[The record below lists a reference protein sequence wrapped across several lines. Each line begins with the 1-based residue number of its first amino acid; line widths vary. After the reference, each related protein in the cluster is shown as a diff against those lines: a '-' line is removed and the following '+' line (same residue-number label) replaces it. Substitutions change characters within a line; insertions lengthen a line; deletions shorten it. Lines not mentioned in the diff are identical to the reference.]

1 MNDIKPNSHRYRA
14 EQTEKEKKRVESV
27 VKGGAKLKKK
37 NELQKVAG
45 SIISEDAKSV
55 KSYILMDVLVPAIK
69 DAIEDIVTNGIRM
82 LLRGDT
88 SARRSGPS
96 GGISHIS
103 YNKAYDRRD
112 RSSLDRPRGV
122 MDFDD
127 LILPTRYEAEEVL
140 RSLDD
145 LIETYRI
152 VSVAD
157 MYEAAGIRDFEYTAR
172 NYGWK
177 DIRRAEVVH
186 VRNGY
191 WLKMPNVSPID

>member
-1 MNDIKPNSHRYRA
+1 MNDIKPNSHKYKA
-14 EQTEKEKKRVESV
+14 ENSEKKKIEPV
-27 VKGGAKLKKK
+27 VKSGAKLRKK
-37 NELQKVAG
+37 NEFQKVAG
-45 SIISEDAKSV
+45 SIISEDAKRV

-140 RSLDD
+140 RSLDN

>member
-1 MNDIKPNSHRYRA
+1 MIDIKPNSHKYKA
-14 EQTEKEKKRVESV
+14 ENSEKKKIEPV
-27 VKGGAKLKKK
+27 VKSGAKLRKK

>member
-1 MNDIKPNSHRYRA
+1 MNDIKPNSHKYKA
-14 EQTEKEKKRVESV
+14 ENSEKKKIEPV
-27 VKGGAKLKKK
+27 VKSGAKLRKK

-82 LLRGDT
+82 LLRGDA

>member
-1 MNDIKPNSHRYRA
+1 MNDIKPNSHKYK
-14 EQTEKEKKRVESV
+14 TENSEKKKIEPV
-27 VKGGAKLKKK
+27 VKSGAKLRKK

-103 YNKAYDRRD
+103 YNKAYDRRH

>member
-1 MNDIKPNSHRYRA
+1 MNDIKPNSHKYK
-14 EQTEKEKKRVESV
+14 TENSEKKKIEPV
-27 VKGGAKLKKK
+27 VKSGAKLRKK

-177 DIRRAEVVH
+177 DIRRAEVVR
-186 VRNGY
+186 VKNGY

>member
-1 MNDIKPNSHRYRA
+1 MNDIKPNSHKYKA
-14 EQTEKEKKRVESV
+14 ENSEKKKIEPV
-27 VKGGAKLKKK
+27 VKSGAKLRKK

-172 NYGWK
+172 KYGWK

>member
-1 MNDIKPNSHRYRA
+1 MNDIKPNSHKYK
-14 EQTEKEKKRVESV
+14 TENSEKKKIEPV
-27 VKGGAKLKKK
+27 VKSGAKLRKK

-55 KSYILMDVLVPAIK
+55 KSYILMDVLVPAIN

>member
-1 MNDIKPNSHRYRA
+1 MNDIKPNSHKYKA
-14 EQTEKEKKRVESV
+14 ENSEEKKKIEPV
-27 VKGGAKLKKK
+27 VKSGAKLRKK

>member
-1 MNDIKPNSHRYRA
+1 MNDIKPNSHKYKA
-14 EQTEKEKKRVESV
+14 ENSEKKKIEPV
-27 VKGGAKLKKK
+27 VKSGAKLRKK
-37 NELQKVAG
+37 NEFQKVAG

-112 RSSLDRPRGV
+112 RSSLSRPRGV

-145 LIETYRI
+145 LMETYRI

>member
-1 MNDIKPNSHRYRA
+1 MNDNKPNSHKYK
-14 EQTEKEKKRVESV
+14 TENSEKKKIEPV
-27 VKGGAKLKKK
+27 VKSGAKLRKK

>member
-1 MNDIKPNSHRYRA
+1 MNDIKPNSHKYK
-14 EQTEKEKKRVESV
+14 TENSEKKKIEPV
-27 VKGGAKLKKK
+27 VKSGAKLRKK
-37 NELQKVAG
+37 NKFQKVAG

-152 VSVAD
+152 VAVAD

-186 VRNGY
+186 VRNRY

>member
-1 MNDIKPNSHRYRA
+1 MNDIKPNSHKYK
-14 EQTEKEKKRVESV
+14 TENSEKKKIEPV
-27 VKGGAKLKKK
+27 VKSGAKLRKK

-96 GGISHIS
+96 GGISHMS

>member
-1 MNDIKPNSHRYRA
+1 MNDIKPNSHKYKA
-14 EQTEKEKKRVESV
+14 ENSEKKKIEPV
-27 VKGGAKLKKK
+27 VKSGAKLRKK

-103 YNKAYDRRD
+103 YNKVYDRRD

>member
-1 MNDIKPNSHRYRA
+1 MNDIKPNSHKYKA
-14 EQTEKEKKRVESV
+14 ENSEKKKIEPV
-27 VKGGAKLKKK
+27 VKSGAKLRKK
-37 NELQKVAG
+37 NEFQKGAG

>member
-1 MNDIKPNSHRYRA
+1 MNDIKPNSHKYKA
-14 EQTEKEKKRVESV
+14 ENSEKKKIEPV
-27 VKGGAKLKKK
+27 VKSGAKLRKK
-37 NELQKVAG
+37 NEFQKVAG

-112 RSSLDRPRGV
+112 RSSLGRPRGV

-186 VRNGY
+186 VKNGY

>member
-1 MNDIKPNSHRYRA
+1 MNDIKPNSHKYK
-14 EQTEKEKKRVESV
+14 TENSEKKKIEPV
-27 VKGGAKLKKK
+27 VKSGAKLRKK

-45 SIISEDAKSV
+45 SIISEDARSV

>member
-1 MNDIKPNSHRYRA
+1 MNDIKPNSHKYKA
-14 EQTEKEKKRVESV
+14 ENSEKKKVEPV
-27 VKGGAKLKKK
+27 VKSGAKLRKK

-112 RSSLDRPRGV
+112 RSSLNRPRGV

-177 DIRRAEVVH
+177 DIRRAEVVR
-186 VRNGY
+186 VKNGY

>member
-1 MNDIKPNSHRYRA
+1 MNDIKPNSHKYK
-14 EQTEKEKKRVESV
+14 TENSEKKKIEPV
-27 VKGGAKLKKK
+27 VKSGAKLRKK

-127 LILPTRYEAEEVL
+127 LILPTRYEAEEAL

>member
-1 MNDIKPNSHRYRA
+1 MNDIKPNSHKYK
-14 EQTEKEKKRVESV
+14 TENSEKKKIEPV
-27 VKGGAKLKKK
+27 VKSGAKLRKK

-186 VRNGY
+186 VKNGY

>member
-1 MNDIKPNSHRYRA
+1 MNDIKPNSHKYKA
-14 EQTEKEKKRVESV
+14 ENSEEKKKIEPV
-27 VKGGAKLKKK
+27 VKSGAKLRKK

-112 RSSLDRPRGV
+112 RSSLGRPRGV

>member
-1 MNDIKPNSHRYRA
+1 MNDIKPNSHKYK
-14 EQTEKEKKRVESV
+14 TENSEKKKIEPV
-27 VKGGAKLKKK
+27 VKSGAKLRKK

-69 DAIEDIVTNGIRM
+69 DAIEDIVTNGLRM

>member
-1 MNDIKPNSHRYRA
+1 MNDIKPNSHKYK
-14 EQTEKEKKRVESV
+14 TENSEKKKIEPV
-27 VKGGAKLKKK
+27 VKSGAKLRKK
-37 NELQKVAG
+37 NEFQKVAG

-88 SARRSGPS
+88 SARRIGPS

>member
-1 MNDIKPNSHRYRA
+1 MNDIKPNSHKYKA
-14 EQTEKEKKRVESV
+14 ENSEKKKIEPV
-27 VKGGAKLKKK
+27 VKSGAKLRKK

-157 MYEAAGIRDFEYTAR
+157 TYEAAGIRDFEYTAR

>member
-1 MNDIKPNSHRYRA
+1 MNDIKPNSHKYKA
-14 EQTEKEKKRVESV
+14 ENSEEKKKIEPV
-27 VKGGAKLKKK
+27 VKSGAKLRKK
-37 NELQKVAG
+37 NEFQKVAG

-112 RSSLDRPRGV
+112 RSSLGRPRGV

-186 VRNGY
+186 VKNGY

>member
-1 MNDIKPNSHRYRA
+1 MNDIKPNSHKYK
-14 EQTEKEKKRVESV
+14 TENSEKKKIEPV
-27 VKGGAKLKKK
+27 VKSGAKLRKK
-37 NELQKVAG
+37 NEFQKVAG

-112 RSSLDRPRGV
+112 RSSLGRPRGV

-177 DIRRAEVVH
+177 DIRRAEVVR
-186 VRNGY
+186 VKNGY

>member
-1 MNDIKPNSHRYRA
+1 MNDIKPNSHKYK
-14 EQTEKEKKRVESV
+14 TENSEKKKIEPV
-27 VKGGAKLKKK
+27 VKSGAKLRKK

-140 RSLDD
+140 RSLED

>member
-1 MNDIKPNSHRYRA
+1 MNDIKPNSHKYK
-14 EQTEKEKKRVESV
+14 TENSEKKKIEPV
-27 VKGGAKLKKK
+27 VKSGAKLRKK

-157 MYEAAGIRDFEYTAR
+157 MYEAAGIREFEYTAR

>member
-1 MNDIKPNSHRYRA
+1 MNDIKPNSHKYKA
-14 EQTEKEKKRVESV
+14 ENSEKKKIEPV
-27 VKGGAKLKKK
+27 VKSGAKLRKK
-37 NELQKVAG
+37 NEFQKVAG

>member
-1 MNDIKPNSHRYRA
+1 MNDIKPNSHKYKA
-14 EQTEKEKKRVESV
+14 ENSEKKKIEPV
-27 VKGGAKLKKK
+27 VKSGAKLRKK

-45 SIISEDAKSV
+45 AIISEDAKSV

>member
-1 MNDIKPNSHRYRA
+1 MNDIKPNSHKYK
-14 EQTEKEKKRVESV
+14 TENSEKKKIEPV
-27 VKGGAKLKKK
+27 VKSGAKLRKK
-37 NELQKVAG
+37 NEFQKVAG

>member
-1 MNDIKPNSHRYRA
+1 MNDIKPNSHKYKA
-14 EQTEKEKKRVESV
+14 ENSEKKKIEPV
-27 VKGGAKLKKK
+27 VKSGAKLRKK

>member
-1 MNDIKPNSHRYRA
+1 MNDIKPNSHKYKA
-14 EQTEKEKKRVESV
+14 ENSEKQKIEPV
-27 VKGGAKLKKK
+27 VKSGAKLRKK

-122 MDFDD
+122 MDSDD
-127 LILPTRYEAEEVL
+127 LMLPTRYEAEEVL

>member
-1 MNDIKPNSHRYRA
+1 MNDIKPNSHKYKA
-14 EQTEKEKKRVESV
+14 ENSEKKKIEPV
-27 VKGGAKLKKK
+27 VKSGAKLRKK

-186 VRNGY
+186 VKNGY

>member
-1 MNDIKPNSHRYRA
+1 MNDIKPNSHKYK
-14 EQTEKEKKRVESV
+14 TENSEKKKIEQV
-27 VKGGAKLKKK
+27 VKSGAKLRKK

>member
-69 DAIEDIVTNGIRM
+69 DAIEDIVTNGVRM

-88 SARRSGPS
+88 SARRSSS
-96 GGISHIS
+96 GGVSHIS

-112 RSSLDRPRGV
+112 RSSVNRSRGV

-127 LILPTRYEAEEVL
+127 LVLDTRAEAEDIL
-140 RSLDD
+140 RALDE
-145 LIETYRI
+145 LIDKYTI
-152 VSVAD
+152 ASVAD
-157 MYEAAGIRDFEYTAR
+157 MYEAAGIRNFEYTAQK
-172 NYGWK
+172 YGWT
-177 DIRRAEVVH
+177 DIRRAEVVR

-191 WLKMPNVSPID
+191 WLKMPKVCPID

>member
-1 MNDIKPNSHRYRA
+1 MNDIKPNSHKYK
-14 EQTEKEKKRVESV
+14 TENSEKKKIEPV
-27 VKGGAKLKKK
+27 VKSGAKLRKK

-88 SARRSGPS
+88 SARSSGPS
-96 GGISHIS
+96 AGISHIS

-191 WLKMPNVSPID
+191 WIKMPNVSPID

>member
-1 MNDIKPNSHRYRA
+1 MNDIKPNSHKYK
-14 EQTEKEKKRVESV
+14 TENSEKKKIEPV
-27 VKGGAKLKKK
+27 VKSGAKLRKK

-112 RSSLDRPRGV
+112 LSSLDRPRGV

>member
-1 MNDIKPNSHRYRA
+1 MNDIKPNSHKYK
-14 EQTEKEKKRVESV
+14 TENSEKKKIEPV
-27 VKGGAKLKKK
+27 VKSGAKLRKK

>member
-1 MNDIKPNSHRYRA
+1 MNDIKPNSHKYK
-14 EQTEKEKKRVESV
+14 TENSEKKKIEPV
-27 VKGGAKLKKK
+27 VKRGAKLRKK